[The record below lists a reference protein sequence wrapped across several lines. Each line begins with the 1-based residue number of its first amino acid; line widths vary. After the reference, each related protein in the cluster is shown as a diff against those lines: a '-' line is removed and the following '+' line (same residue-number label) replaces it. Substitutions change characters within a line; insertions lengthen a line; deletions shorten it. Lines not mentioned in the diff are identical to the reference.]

1 MTAPD
6 ESNPVSALLR
16 KLPAV
21 DFLLR
26 QPAIATLLDE
36 FSRAELTRCIRLV
49 LERRRAEVLAGRTPA
64 LQTHAI
70 ALDVRQLL
78 YARTLP
84 HLRRVINA
92 TGIVLH
98 TGLGRAPL
106 ADAALEAINAVAAGY
121 CNLELDLETGRRGD
135 RHDHLRDLLREL
147 TGAEDALV
155 VNNNAAGTYLTLH
168 ALAAGRRVI
177 VSRGQLVEIG
187 GSYRM
192 PDIMAAAGCEMV
204 EVGTTNRTHL
214 ADYERVIDEQTAVLL
229 RVHTSNY
236 RIEGF
241 TAAPSVADLAALA
254 RKSPRL
260 GLAVVDDLGSGMLDR
275 FEFESAA
282 AGQQAASA
290 VDWDEPTVRD
300 SVSAGADVTLFSGDK
315 LLGGPQAGIILG
327 RTELIERMRRSPLAR
342 TFRPDKLTLAG
353 LEATLR
359 LYRDPDGLVQQLPVY
374 RLLRAGLDE
383 IEARARTL
391 ADGLA
396 DRLPEADICCEADES
411 FAGGGTLPTVAFP
424 TRVVSLRAEGCEP
437 QRLAAGLR
445 KRSVPIIVR
454 LRHDA
459 LIFDCRTILREDL
472 EQIPAA
478 VAECLRELCE
488 ESAPDGS

>member
-1 MTAPD
+1 MDAADHT
-6 ESNPVSALLR
+6 SLQALLR
-16 KLPAV
+16 RIPAV
-21 DFLLR
+21 DSLLN
-26 QPAIATLLDE
+26 QPAIANLLDE
-36 FSRAELTRCIRLV
+36 FPRCELLRCIRAV
-49 LERRRAEVLAGRTPA
+49 VQQRRREILAGRQPS
-64 LQTHAI
+64 LEVPQI
-70 ALDVRQLL
+70 ALDVRRELYRRQL
-78 YARTLP
+78 P
-84 HLRRVINA
+84 SLRRVINA

-106 ADAALEAINAVAAGY
+106 APEALEAINDVAAGY
-121 CNLELDLETGRRGD
+121 CNLEIDLPSGTRGQ
-135 RHDHLRDLLREL
+135 RHDHLRPLLREL
-147 TGAEDALV
+147 TGAADALV
-155 VNNNAAGTYLTLH
+155 VNNNAAATFLVLNT
-168 ALAAGRRVI
+168 LAAARRVV

-192 PDIMAAAGCEMV
+192 PEIMAAAGCRMV
-204 EVGTTNRTHL
+204 EVGATNRTHL
-214 ADYERVIDEQTAVLL
+214 ADYERAIDDETAALL
-229 RVHTSNY
+229 HVHTSNY

-241 TAAPSVADLAALA
+241 ATAPSVGQLAELA
-254 RKSPRL
+254 RKYSSHEI
-260 GLAVVDDLGSGMLDR
+260 VVIDDLGSGLLDHFAPPPGR
-275 FEFESAA
+275 EQEQTLWPQS
-282 AGQQAASA
+282 
-290 VDWDEPTVRD
+290 WEEPAVRD
-300 SVSAGADVTLFSGDK
+300 SLRAGSHLVLFSGDK